1 MMRFFDLSCERS
13 LFKNRSLTLK
23 LRSIFLRILLLR
35 RLIMFTVVALSRKFY
50 YTQQRPQFV
59 MMEGD
64 NIYHSND
71 SNRLSINYIHAR
83 GYYITRIHIH
93 TYTHTYR
100 DSFQKWYGFYENAS
114 FLFPL
119 ILFRPSQKE
128 GSIKSSAYPH
138 PLVLE
143 IFFSFCR

>member
-1 MMRFFDLSCERS
+1 MRFFDLSCERS

-50 YTQQRPQFV
+50 YIQQRPQFV

-93 TYTHTYR
+93 THIHTR
-100 DSFQKWYGFYENAS
+100 TVIPSRNDMASTKMRVSCSHWYCFAHLRKKDRS
-114 FLFPL
+114 KALH
-119 ILFRPSQKE
+119 IHTR
-128 GSIKSSAYPH
+128 SS
-138 PLVLE
+138 LRF
-143 IFFSFCR
+143 FFSFCR